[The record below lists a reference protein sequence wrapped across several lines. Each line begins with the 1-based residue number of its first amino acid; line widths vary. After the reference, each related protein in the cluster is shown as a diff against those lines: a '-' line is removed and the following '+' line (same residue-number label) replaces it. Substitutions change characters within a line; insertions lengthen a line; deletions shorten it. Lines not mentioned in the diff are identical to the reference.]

1 MADPGRWDID
11 LRRNNA
17 PWVVVMTVT
26 DDAGDAI
33 DLTGY
38 TAAMQVRQYE
48 GAPDPAL
55 IDLVNVATAIQGIQF
70 TDPIAGELTV
80 RIDLA
85 TLEALPNMT
94 RRATVLRYDLL
105 VYDTDTVPI
114 LCLFGDFKVATGVTR

>member
-11 LRRNNA
+11 VRRNNA

-55 IDLVNVATAIQGIQF
+55 IDLADVETEIEGIQF
-70 TDPIAGELTV
+70 SDPINGELTV
-80 RIDLA
+80 RIDLD
-85 TLEALPNMT
+85 TLEGLPNIT
-94 RRATVLRYDLL
+94 QRATVLRYDLL
-105 VYDTDTVPI
+105 VYDTDDVPI
-114 LCLFGDFKVATGVTR
+114 LCLFGNFKVSTGVTR